1 MTFNRQ
7 GVRGMAAR
15 TKRTHALQAFGCRIK
30 RLSQYGVTTV
40 EYAVMLVLVALF
52 VLTFGTRLGEPVKD
66 TFSKLVLWLEDGS
79 SGGGTAT
86 NSGNGNNGNNG
97 RGGGN
102 GNGNG
107 NGRGSGNGNGDVNG
121 RGLGN

>member
-1 MTFNRQ
+1 
-7 GVRGMAAR
+7 MAAR

-30 RLSQYGVTTV
+30 RISQCGVTTV

-52 VLTFGTRLGEPVKD
+52 VLTFGTRLGDPVKD
-66 TFSKLVLWLEDGS
+66 TFSKLVMWLEDGS

-86 NSGNGNNGNNG
+86 NTGNGNNG

-107 NGRGSGNGNGDVNG
+107 NGRGNGNGNGDVIG
-121 RGLGN
+121 LGLGN